1 MATTTTQEST
11 MSTNLT
17 ILEAA
22 LLSKCLNHDNRE
34 DQIQDNYTNAD
45 LSDAYNICG
54 GKHEAAGVIGS
65 LSKKGLICDLDADD
79 GSMIW
84 LTEDG
89 VHAIFNHKEVAA

>member
-1 MATTTTQEST
+1 MNTTTQERDMT
-11 MSTNLT
+11 TTLT
-17 ILEAA
+17 TLEAE
-22 LLSKCLNHDNRE
+22 LLSKCLNYDTRN
-34 DQIQDNYTNAD
+34 DQLQDNYTNAD

-65 LSKKGLICDLDADD
+65 LIKKGLICDLDADD

-89 VHAIFNHKEVAA
+89 IHAIFNHQEVTA